1 MQTQRP
7 LPQRKTLG
15 TAYNLRPDTERTPAR
30 ALREGD
36 VVLEGPEHPAVVV
49 RLSFGAKGAGPIR
62 VWARYIWQPPHE
74 RPWLFGEFRPTR
86 LLDRAVRG
94 EYPDR

>member
-1 MQTQRP
+1 MQTHRT

-15 TAYNLRPDTERTPAR
+15 TAYNLRPDTESVPAR

-49 RLSFGAKGAGPIR
+49 RIGRTPNPVR
-62 VWARYIWQPPHE
+62 VYVRYIWQPLYEP
-74 RPWLFGEFRPTR
+74 PWLMGEYRPDR
-86 LLDRAVRG
+86 HIDRAKPG
-94 EYPDR
+94 EY